1 MKNDTIPP
9 EKMKTVFLFILLA
22 AFFSDLSAQLKL
34 GSAKSE
40 INLREGPGLNY
51 KVAYTIDNSNLLVVL
66 PREPKNNFIE
76 VFDIET
82 NSYGFVSEKLIVITD
97 TLNFQK
103 QHFFE
108 RSGESETGDVE
119 IDMINQTS
127 ETLYVWINSN
137 TYNLFPFEKKVLL
150 MNTGRN
156 YVFFFSSGAVSGFW
170 QRNPKKGQHL
180 SMEFFALIL

>member
-1 MKNDTIPP
+1 
-9 EKMKTVFLFILLA
+9 MKTLFLFILMTA
-22 AFFSDLSAQLKL
+22 ASSDIFAQLKL

-51 KVAYTIDNSNLLVVL
+51 KVTYTVGSSNLLVVL
-66 PREPKNNFIE
+66 PREPKNNFLE

-108 RSGESETGDVE
+108 RSGENETGDVE

-127 ETLYVWINSN
+127 ETLYIWINGN
-137 TYNLFPFEKKVLL
+137 TYNLFPFEKKIL
-150 MNTGRN
+150 MMNVEEIT
-156 YVFFFSSGAVSGFW
+156 FFSSAPGLFPVFG
-170 QRNPKKGQHL
+170 REILKKGNAYRWNFSL
-180 SMEFFALIL
+180 

>member
-1 MKNDTIPP
+1 
-9 EKMKTVFLFILLA
+9 MKTVFLFILLTVVSSGV
-22 AFFSDLSAQLKL
+22 FAQLKL

-51 KVAYTIDNSNLLVVL
+51 KVAYTISSSNLLVVL
-66 PREPKNNFIE
+66 PRAPKNSFIE

-103 QHFFE
+103 QYFFE
-108 RSGESETGDVE
+108 RSGENETGEVE

-127 ETLYVWINSN
+127 ETLYVWINGN
-137 TYNLFPFEKKVLL
+137 TYNLFPFEKKVLV
-150 MNTGRN
+150 MNVEEIT
-156 YVFFFSSGAVSGFW
+156 FFSSAPGLFPVFGKEIL
-170 QRNPKKGQHL
+170 KKGNAYRWNFSL
-180 SMEFFALIL
+180 

>member
-1 MKNDTIPP
+1 
-9 EKMKTVFLFILLA
+9 MKTLFLFILMIIISSGV
-22 AFFSDLSAQLKL
+22 FAQLML

-40 INLREGPGLNY
+40 INLREGPGLNF
-51 KVAYTIDNSNLLVVL
+51 KVAYTVSSSNLLVVL
-66 PREPKNNFIE
+66 PREPKNNFLE

-103 QHFFE
+103 QHFFD
-108 RSGESETGDVE
+108 RSGENATGEVE

-150 MNTGRN
+150 MNVEEIT
-156 YVFFFSSGAVSGFW
+156 FFSSAPGLFPVFGKEIL
-170 QRNPKKGQHL
+170 KKGNAYRWNFSL
-180 SMEFFALIL
+180 

>member
-1 MKNDTIPP
+1 
-9 EKMKTVFLFILLA
+9 MKTVFVFILMIVTSA
-22 AFFSDLSAQLKL
+22 GVFAQLKL

-51 KVAYTIDNSNLLVVL
+51 KVSYTVSSSNLLVVL
-66 PREPKNNFIE
+66 PREPKNNFLE

-108 RSGESETGDVE
+108 KSGENEKGDVE
-119 IDMINQTS
+119 INMVNQTT
-127 ETLYVWINSN
+127 EKLYVWVNGN
-137 TYNLFPFEKKVLL
+137 TYNLYPFEKKILL
-150 MNTGRN
+150 MNVEEIT
-156 YVFFFSSGAVSGFW
+156 FFSSAPGLFPVFG
-170 QRNPKKGQHL
+170 REILKKGSAYRWNFTL
-180 SMEFFALIL
+180 